1 MKYKEQEMIKALEAS
16 FKAYKE
22 HGARSTAKLKKL
34 HKYFANVLLEI
45 WGNDFEVFYLGD
57 KKLGDKTK
65 EKKVE
70 GKYYPKNID
79 ITVAKNGQ
87 PVFCLG
93 IKFVTSNYK
102 QNANNYFESM
112 MGETANIQANKL
124 PYAHLI
130 ILRQPTPY
138 YPKNSKIPS
147 KWETINDHDIKKY
160 SELIFENPQAHRPI
174 AMAIPV
180 LQVDEKIMKIDFSSL
195 KNDFSKHNVSILNG
209 KLSLENLFKEIEE
222 YKNYY
227 LSKNI

>member
-1 MKYKEQEMIKALEAS
+1 MKYKEQELMNALEAS
-16 FKAYKE
+16 FKADKE
-22 HGARSTAKLKKL
+22 YGARSNAKLKKL
-34 HKYFANVLLEI
+34 HKYFANVLLDI

-70 GKYYPKNID
+70 GKYYPKSID
-79 ITVAKNGQ
+79 ITVTKNGE

-138 YPKNSKIPS
+138 YPKNSKVPS

-160 SELIFENPQAHRPI
+160 SELIFENPQAHRPDYLGI
-174 AMAIPV
+174 QLIDI
-180 LQVDEKIMKIDFSSL
+180 DEKTGKVSLSNIDKPFSNLKIAA
-195 KNDFSKHNVSILNG
+195 
-209 KLSLENLFKEIEE
+209 
-222 YKNYY
+222 
-227 LSKNI
+227 